1 MLLLGS
7 PKLFGL
13 LSTFYLFYCPNPS
26 SDSISSSSST
36 FLMAKLFMLYY
47 EMVDIFFS
55 LKGEEVLIDLLVSLE
70 KSSIIW
76 MWDLQLLVPSL
87 LAPPTEPD

>member
-1 MLLLGS
+1 
-7 PKLFGL
+7 
-13 LSTFYLFYCPNPS
+13 
-26 SDSISSSSST
+26 
-36 FLMAKLFMLYY
+36 MAKLFMLYY